1 MTGNIVVDIFTID
14 LGFGRD
20 GRLLTLFSSS
30 DEEED
35 ELRDLLPLLVVVTKA
50 WLTEWLEETGGG

>member
-1 MTGNIVVDIFTID
+1 MVNIFTKD

-50 WLTEWLEETGGG
+50 WLTEWLEEMGGG